1 MTDTVGTV
9 EDGLP
14 GATNFF
20 RAHFAKIL
28 YDQVQRAGIEI
39 KFDKK
44 VVEYYED
51 SARGKAGVITSDGSK
66 WEADLVLAAEGAAS
80 KSQQAF
86 PDLAHPELN
95 SGRVAYRG
103 VVPLD
108 IAMSDPGVKEVFSP
122 EEGQDTM
129 QIFWVG

>member
-1 MTDTVGTV
+1 MTDTVGIV
-9 EDGLP
+9 DDDLP

-20 RAHFAKIL
+20 RPHFAKIL
-28 YDQVQRAGIEI
+28 FDQVRRAGIEV

-44 VVEYYED
+44 IVNYYED
-51 SARGKAGVITSDGSK
+51 SARGKAGVVTSDGSK
-66 WEADLVLAAEGAAS
+66 YESDLVLAAEGAAS

-108 IAMSDPGVKEVFSP
+108 IAGSDPGVKEVFGP